1 MFLAQV
7 TGLIS
12 SDVVQKE
19 AKFGMMSS
27 FSLDVKNRKGSV
39 AGVSCYQFGE
49 SKVPLEKGV
58 SVLISGDL
66 DLSQFQG
73 KTTVSL
79 MVRHVE
85 VLREAPKVEVTKQV
99 QPILDMPFKAPEVP
113 KEMPP
118 PEYLE
123 MPF

>member
-58 SVLISGDL
+58 SVLLSGDL
-66 DLSQFQG
+66 DLSQFNG
-73 KTTVSL
+73 KPTVSL

-85 VLREAPKVEVTKQV
+85 VLREAPKVDKVV
-99 QPILDMPFKAPEVP
+99 QPEMPFKAPEMP